1 MLFRSGSPTPALL
14 AGSGAASSTW
24 TMDSVCP
31 VSFGH
36 VKAEIGLSEAFRP
49 TVGGSLKISR
59 VSSARTALSPCHPT
73 GQMAPSQVPA
83 CLQSPGDIPHLDL
96 DSIPFAAVTPCVFY
110 AEGSESSR
118 RCRFGQASAHGHE
131 SPVQGPPVSQE
142 GPLLTSPTGECV
154 CLPQDSHGV
163 VPALFSR
170 NVTSSTTMSSTCT
183 PIMTLP
189 SSEAAHSKHSSEM
202 LDKTMTSNYHPQG
215 ARASGFVVGAT
226 SSHRVFFSDCL
237 LAIIMLFTF
246 SRDVFF
252 FWDSPLVY
260 HPQGARA
267 SGFVVGTTSSHR
279 DLQCFPF
286 TFSCDFLFSWDSPAV
301 SDARVFGIVVCH
313 CTAMDH
319 SMMGK
324 ESRFFSFC
332 LFGSLHMPAAW
343 VFGSECSAA
352 AWSCPCRCAP

>member
-1 MLFRSGSPTPALL
+1 M
-14 AGSGAASSTW
+14 
-24 TMDSVCP
+24 
-31 VSFGH
+31 
-36 VKAEIGLSEAFRP
+36 
-49 TVGGSLKISR
+49 
-59 VSSARTALSPCHPT
+59 
-73 GQMAPSQVPA
+73 
-83 CLQSPGDIPHLDL
+83 
-96 DSIPFAAVTPCVFY
+96 
-110 AEGSESSR
+110 
-118 RCRFGQASAHGHE
+118 
-131 SPVQGPPVSQE
+131 
-142 GPLLTSPTGECV
+142 LTSPTGECV
-154 CLPQDSHGV
+154 CLPQDGHGV
-163 VPALFSR
+163 FPALFNSR

-183 PIMTLP
+183 PIMSLP

-226 SSHRVFFSDCL
+226 SSHRVFFCFL
-237 LAIIMLFTF
+237 TIIMLFTF
-246 SRDVFF
+246 SRDVLF

-260 HPQGARA
+260 HPQGAGA

-332 LFGSLHMPAAW
+332 LSGSLHMPAAW
-343 VFGSECSAA
+343 VFGFWCSHFTAVTVHLSSHCYPFSLFCSCLLCSCYLVDLAPVARMFGFWDAHFIAA
-352 AWSCPCRCAP
+352 RLFFIGHLFSCSCLFFFRLCYLPPFHFCFFCSSTPAARVIENCWASHFTAVFLFFVHVLCSFPLQGV